1 MLFNRLQSTS
11 SLLAQTQFSFATKNL
26 KAIKIRM
33 KAVESIK
40 KITKVIYALIP
51 GHEDGRCLQ
60 NESRRHQTR
69 KSQTLRC
76 WIHPKSHRQLN
87 FPPKEKTTLHPQK
100 MAPRPRHLWQ
110 GSLRRCQLRY
120 RQISQGHG
128 QGWQKRLQSIPR
140 WRQGIFGPDQKRRGL
155 DWFRYHPRPNP
166 TQLPHRYFL
175 VK

>member
-40 KITKVIYALIP
+40 KITKVIHTFIP

-69 KSQTLRC
+69 KSQNIRC
-76 WIHPKSHRQLN
+76 WVCPKSYRQLN
-87 FPPKEKTTLHPQK
+87 LPSKEKTTLHSQK
-100 MAPRPRHLWQ
+100 MALSPRHLRQ
-110 GSLRRCQLRY
+110 GSLRWCQLRY
-120 RQISQGHG
+120 RQISQGYD
-128 QGWQKRLQSIPR
+128 QDRQKRI
-140 WRQGIFGPDQKRRGL
+140 QGIPS
-155 DWFRYHPRPNP
+155 W
-166 TQLPHRYFL
+166 
-175 VK
+175 